1 MNPNLKTDPHL
12 KAMTLC
18 TKPFIFDSD
27 FESGNLD
34 MVIQTKPRDFE
45 LYMRVDTNSR
55 GHHQWFYFSVQNQ
68 NNIGNV
74 NFSIL
79 NFTKSHSLYHQGMR
93 ICVKEDGAW
102 QKSGNLIS
110 YKPSRLND
118 TSEGQDRSKRYYE
131 LNFSYEFKRKDA
143 KVYFAYCFPYTF
155 SRV

>member
-118 TSEGQDRSKRYYE
+118 TSEG
-131 LNFSYEFKRKDA
+131 
-143 KVYFAYCFPYTF
+143 
-155 SRV
+155 